1 MGHIEYGNSFTIAN
15 LPFIGACVNDEGI
28 IVDATHSFLSTF
40 GVSLE
45 RGILLSSIM
54 ESPSYSPFSLKQL
67 EDKFLRK
74 KFLLHT
80 KQGRRLYFQCEF
92 GSINGMR
99 VISLTDITHFRR
111 IEKIKNALTNI
122 TSSEINIQSIDKLF
136 KLIHDELKDV
146 MDAKNFFIIRFD
158 KYRANLELAY
168 LDDEHD
174 TFNQFPKGKTLSGYV
189 INTGKPLLVNREQI
203 QALNQE
209 GKIDLVGTPS
219 LQWMG
224 VPLIIDG
231 EVFGVIG
238 TQSYTAADTYNRDD
252 LMLLEFISTQVSI
265 SIKRKE
271 NEFSLR
277 FAKEKA
283 EEADRLKS
291 AFLANM
297 SHEIRTPMNAII
309 GFSEL
314 IARKTIPQEK
324 KDLYANYIT
333 NSSKTLLN
341 LIDDIIDI
349 AKIEAGQLKIAKS
362 NTSVNMMLYE
372 LHEFFQTEKVKH
384 KKEHIRFIKH
394 EAIANDEFGI
404 LCDPFRLRQ
413 ILINLLN
420 NALKF
425 TSEGR
430 IEYGYMVPNNAT
442 ILFYVRDTG
451 IGLSQE
457 KINVIFERF
466 RQGDETIT
474 KQYGGTGLGLA
485 ISKKLVE
492 LMGGR
497 IWVES
502 EPEKGSTFFFILPL
516 IIPNVN
522 NSLITERNEWIQT
535 NSFAGKTILVAEDE
549 EINFMFIK
557 EILNI
562 TSATVL
568 RAKNGQEAIKIVESN
583 PDISLVL
590 MDIQMPI
597 VNGYEAT
604 KAIKK
609 AYPELPVIA
618 QTAYAMAEDKAK
630 GVVVGF
636 DYYLSKPIKPEE
648 LIDTL
653 HSFMFFKKEP
663 HKKLS

>member
-1 MGHIEYGNSFTIAN
+1 MGQIESNNTFTIAN
-15 LPFIGACVNDEGI
+15 LPFIGACINDEGK
-28 IVDATHSFLSTF
+28 IVDATNSFLSAF
-40 GVSLE
+40 GVTLE
-45 RGILLSSIM
+45 QGFYLNNLF
-54 ESPSYSPFSLKQL
+54 ESPCFKTSEIKPL
-67 EDKFLRK
+67 EEKYQAK
-74 KFLLHT
+74 KFLLYT
-80 KQGRRLYFQCEF
+80 KQGRRQFFQCEF
-92 GSINGMR
+92 GSVNGSR
-99 VISLTDITHFRR
+99 VISLIDITRFRR
-111 IEKIKNALTNI
+111 IEKIKDALTNI
-122 TSSEINIQSIDKLF
+122 TSSEISIQTIDKLF

-168 LDDEHD
+168 LDDECD
-174 TFNQFPKGKTLSGYV
+174 TFNQYPKGKTLSAYV
-189 INTGKPLLVNREQI
+189 INTGKPLLVNQEQI
-203 QALNQE
+203 QALYQE

-219 LQWMG
+219 MQWMG

-238 TQSYTAADTYNRDD
+238 TQSYASAEAYNKDD
-252 LMLLEFISTQVSI
+252 LMLLEFISTQVST

-349 AKIEAGQLKIAKS
+349 AKIEAGQLKITKS
-362 NTSVNMMLYE
+362 NTHVNTMLYE
-372 LHEFFQTEKVKH
+372 LHEFFQAEKVKH
-384 KKEHIRFIKH
+384 KKEHIKFIKH

-425 TSEGR
+425 TSDGR

-516 IIPNVN
+516 IIPNIN
-522 NSLITERNEWIQT
+522 NNLITERNEWIQT

-562 TSATVL
+562 TSANVI
-568 RAKNGQEAIKIVESN
+568 RAKNGQEAIALVESN
-583 PDISLVL
+583 PSIALVL

-597 VNGYEAT
+597 VNGYQAT

-609 AYPELPVIA
+609 MHPELPIIA
-618 QTAYAMAEDKAK
+618 QTAYAMAEDKVK
-630 GVVVGF
+630 GAVVGF

-653 HSFMFFKKEP
+653 HSFLFFKKEP
-663 HKKLS
+663 HNNLS